1 MKELITLS
9 DGEIRLTSNLDEY
22 SFGKT
27 NYDSI
32 VTQEGFLFDG
42 RTFTS
47 WTFSDVKSFNIEGE
61 KDRIVFYCGKNPLSE
76 NAKTL
81 LQYYD
86 LNDDST
92 FRAVSAVCKAYTQAA
107 QDDFPLPPLGAG
119 GILVDLKENSEKI
132 LFLPEGLF
140 SNTVSGLKAEEYL
153 QEAGG
158 WINRT
163 IYKLPAICFER
174 AVLVY
179 KLLTKRLPYANPDQI
194 ERNADILDQNFLP
207 LELSVKGI
215 NPKLAKEVNKA
226 LKLNSNVVNIPG
238 KKQKGKNSE
247 DLTPTKEFP
256 LELLEEAWKLS
267 KENSLDDKDFQEK
280 AASYMKIKN
289 SKVTTKRR
297 IRRNSAKIGVGI
309 ALIIIFTYITINT
322 VKTSKD
328 RYTSIGLTSTQTIQG
343 FFMGVNVKDPTTLSE
358 FVKGKKPQSYVDTI
372 SQIYVLTKQRKLYDK
387 DNGFASPANWL
398 IFSTTP
404 ERYSRSGIYGIT
416 NLKIDGKPYDITTKI
431 YKKNQNP
438 EVLTKE
444 GNINLSNK
452 DKSVHKVEYFLIHS
466 EGENQDFIV
475 EKVTDIFTLT
485 YTKNR
490 WLITDIQTESENLQV
505 KSKTFKNDYM
515 NELLLTEGDVISAAE
530 NLRSKYPW
538 LPSKTDLTEEMELME
553 WNLSHPF
560 DQKDFMFE

>member
-289 SKVTTKRR
+289 SKVATKRR

-431 YKKNQNP
+431 YKKNQYP

-490 WLITDIQTESENLQV
+490 WLITDIQTESKNLQV

-538 LPSKTDLTEEMELME
+538 LPSKTDLTGEMELME

>member
-1 MKELITLS
+1 MKELITIS
-9 DGEIRLTSNLDEY
+9 DGELRLTSNLDEY

-32 VTQEGFLFDG
+32 VTQEGFIFDG
-42 RTFTS
+42 KTFTS

-226 LKLNSNVVNIPG
+226 LKLNSNIVNIPG

-267 KENSLDDKDFQEK
+267 KENSLDDKEFQEK

-289 SKVTTKRR
+289 SKVTAKRR

-538 LPSKTDLTEEMELME
+538 LPSKTDLTDEMELME